1 MSDPSFPSIVS
12 RSWNQSEVLG
22 DAISK
27 FTDEATRWNR
37 MQFGNAFNRK
47 KNIMARLNGIQRAL
61 ATRPSSFL
69 INLENKLL
77 RGSA

>member
-1 MSDPSFPSIVS
+1 M
-12 RSWNQSEVLG
+12 

-27 FTDEATRWNR
+27 FTNKATRWNK
-37 MQFGNAFNRK
+37 MQFGNVFNRK

>member
-1 MSDPSFPSIVS
+1 M
-12 RSWNQSEVLG
+12 

-27 FTDEATRWNR
+27 FTNEATRWNK
-37 MQFGNAFNRK
+37 MQFGNVFNRK